1 VLAFSPFEA
10 KQPDHA
16 VRTVLCL
23 GAHSDDIEIGCGG
36 AQLHLAGRYPDA
48 EFVWVVFSGD
58 SARAREALASAKD
71 WLRGVRYRVILESFR
86 DGFFPYQ
93 GEAIKDRFEQL
104 KSEVKP
110 DLIFTH
116 RLDDAHQD
124 HRTLAQ
130 FAWNTFRNHT
140 ILQYEIPKGDGDL
153 GTPNFYMP
161 VSRAHAARKTRLLQ
175 KHFATQRN
183 KHWFTAETFM
193 GLMRL
198 RGLECASPT
207 GLAEGF
213 YARKLLLV

>member
-1 VLAFSPFEA
+1 MLAFTPFDA
-10 KQPDHA
+10 QHPGHA

-36 AQLHLAGRYPDA
+36 AVLHLTERFPDA
-48 EFVWVVFSGD
+48 EFVWAVFSGD
-58 SARAREALASAKD
+58 ATRAREARASAGD
-71 WLRGVRYRVILESFR
+71 WLRRTRRRVLLETFR
-86 DGFFPYQ
+86 DGFFPFQ
-93 GEAIKDRFEQL
+93 GAAIKERFEQL
-104 KSEVKP
+104 KVEVQP

-130 FAWNTFRNHT
+130 LTWNTFRNHT
-140 ILQYEIPKGDGDL
+140 ILHYEIPKFDGDL
-153 GTPNFYMP
+153 GTPNVYVP
-161 VSRAHAARKTRLLQ
+161 VSRAQAARKTRLLQ

-193 GLMRL
+193 SLLRL

-213 YARKLLLV
+213 YARKLVLF